1 MIYIL
6 NMSRFNVSIDSGEWG
21 MDAQGEV
28 PVVYRDLRVRLTEA
42 CFTSLTAAYTAIL
55 RSKHDS
61 EPANE
66 VLAES
71 IPCIILSKLDI

>member
-1 MIYIL
+1 MFQSTAG
-6 NMSRFNVSIDSGEWG
+6 NGEWE
-21 MDAQGEV
+21 MDPQGEV